1 VDVAEVGVP
10 PAGAMAAV
18 GVLVAAAVVVVGED
32 VGEDEVMEVRKKTA
46 LTTICLGSVHV
57 WKRENARTCTA
68 TE

>member
-1 VDVAEVGVP
+1 MAEVGVP

-18 GVLVAAAVVVVGED
+18 GVLVAAAVVGED